1 MVDKTLKWPLVHG
14 NPLPTWISPSFK
26 VIILGDAAHA
36 MLPYMAQ
43 GAAMAVEDGA
53 ALAVVL
59 NAIEDRF
66 SIPLALKV
74 WETERL
80 RRTSQM
86 QGASKLNSI
95 LLHCSDGP
103 EQEARDE
110 AMRLEVEGKHFLFS
124 PNLYSDPITQQWAH
138 GYDAEAEVQ
147 RAWDSD
153 RIRVPDIML

>member
-59 NAIEDRF
+59 NAIEGDGTVEAYKSNARREQAKF
-66 SIPLALKV
+66 NTFAF
-74 WETERL
+74 L
-80 RRTSQM
+80 RRPGTGS
-86 QGASKLNSI
+86 
-95 LLHCSDGP
+95 
-103 EQEARDE
+103 
-110 AMRLEVEGKHFLFS
+110 
-124 PNLYSDPITQQWAH
+124 
-138 GYDAEAEVQ
+138 
-147 RAWDSD
+147 
-153 RIRVPDIML
+153 